1 MENLEK
7 WLESVITY
15 AIYCKE
21 PAIQRFKNDVNV
33 FYNYAKNSNE
43 NYILAKRRAFS
54 VVGEIMKEIKEESPW
69 EIIKT
74 LYESNAKTVLDMCL
88 IGDMMLEYSEYGTEF
103 VEKIMDY
110 ESLRLISELMIKY
123 DGKKE
128 LEFLKEMGYN

>member
-7 WLESVITY
+7 WLGSVLTY

-43 NYILAKRRAFS
+43 NYILAKMRAFS

-103 VEKIMDY
+103 VEKVMDY
-110 ESLRLISELMIKY
+110 ESLRLISELMVKY

-128 LEFLKEMGYN
+128 FDFLKEMGYT